1 MCHTV
6 PSPLRIAETAR
17 GPSCL
22 RGKRVFVQPGNR
34 TPQSAEQLQD
44 SPDNV
49 DMSLPVT
56 AGYCDSNNTPP
67 SSQHEL

>member
-1 MCHTV
+1 
-6 PSPLRIAETAR
+6 
-17 GPSCL
+17 
-22 RGKRVFVQPGNR
+22 VFVQPGNR